1 MTFKINFTKDSL
13 QDYEQLDNTQKIQIR
28 KSRLKIEQSGMQTGQ
43 PLRGKL
49 ADCRKL
55 KHKKLGLRVIFRQ
68 SDLGIEIIEIIF
80 VGKRDDEEV
89 YQLAEKRL
97 RR

>member
-1 MTFKINFTKDSL
+1 MTFKIKFTKDSL
-13 QDYEQLDNTQKIQIR
+13 QDYEKLDNSQKIQIR
-28 KSRLKIEQSGMQTGQ
+28 KSMLKIEQSGMQTGQ

-68 SDLGIEIIEIIF
+68 SDLGIEIIEIIV